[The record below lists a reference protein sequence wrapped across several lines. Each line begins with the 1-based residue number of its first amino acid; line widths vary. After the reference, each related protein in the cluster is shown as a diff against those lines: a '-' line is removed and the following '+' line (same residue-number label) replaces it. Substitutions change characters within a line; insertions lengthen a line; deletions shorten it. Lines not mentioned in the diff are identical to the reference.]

1 MSIEAMSWAWQQ
13 DTPNAPAKLVLL
25 AIADH
30 ANGDG
35 YCWPSMGRIGRMVGL
50 SLRQVSNHVT
60 ALEAAGLV
68 VKAERRRHE
77 GQLRGWTYYVPFD
90 KPAKVQAATS
100 GSPLP
105 VASGNAVPPP
115 AAAHCRTEPPG
126 NHQVEPLRRKR
137 REPDLL
143 FEALCEAGGH
153 QLDKL
158 TAVERGRVNK
168 AAKELREAGATP
180 EDVRHAARAWERL
193 YPSTAVTVMAL
204 ATHWSRLTEQRR
216 ARQDSARCERCG
228 GALAGH
234 DEQLCAAFAD

>member
-1 MSIEAMSWAWQQ
+1 MSWAWQQ
-13 DTPNAPAKLVLL
+13 DTPNASAKLVLL

-68 VKAERRRHE
+68 VKAERRRHA
-77 GQLRGWTYYVPFD
+77 GQLRGWTYHVPFD
-90 KPAKVQAATS
+90 RPKQQEQAATT

-153 QLDKL
+153 RLDGL
-158 TAVERGRVNK
+158 TAVERGRINK

-180 EDVRHAARAWERL
+180 DDVQVAAQAWVRL
-193 YPSTAVTVMAL
+193 YPNTTVTVMAL
-204 ATHWSRLTEQRR
+204 ATHWSRLMEQRR
-216 ARQDSARCERCG
+216 SRPGGAAACKQCG
-228 GALAGH
+228 GALQGH
-234 DEQLCAAFAD
+234 DDELCAAFAD